1 MDIFEAIER
10 GLAPPGN
17 GGAAPPDG
25 GAPSEEQMNKILEAA
40 RWAASAYNTQ
50 PWHFQVLRAPGCRQ
64 EAARAFSAVPEEK
77 DLADGRAWVLCHLDR
92 NRMLPVADPLGSES
106 YIALGTA
113 CLNIQAASAALG
125 LACNVRGPS
134 DRIVKSWRPVGFSF
148 PDNLEPYLL
157 FGIGRAGDP
166 QNASRP
172 VPAVYHLDSFKAK
185 PVHIQPRPQ
194 PADGMEA
201 LDCIRSRQTDRAP
214 MLRTDPW
221 PEDRVRMLSAA
232 RRAIDAHGAMEA
244 ALVLA
249 EDSGK
254 TMELTRLQE
263 RAWRQATGDRGRFRE
278 TCGWLRF
285 QKKEWKRR
293 GDGEWVGHFG
303 LTGVKRTLARLG
315 LKTALAPLAMA
326 LGAHRIMLREAE
338 TSPETTGAYLTG
350 VIENSTGRFAADEP
364 FRRRILNG
372 VGAGIQA
379 LWLTAAALGAGVQFQ
394 TSIIVQEKPKAALR
408 EILDIPDAYEPLF
421 LIRMGYPRRDSHYTN
436 IRRDWAEVISRTAP
450 T

>member
-17 GGAAPPDG
+17 AGAAPPDG
-25 GAPSEEQMNKILEAA
+25 GAPSEEQMNKVLEAA

-50 PWHFQVLRAPGCRQ
+50 PWHFQVLRAPACQR
-64 EAARAFSAVPEEK
+64 EAARVFSAVPEDK
-77 DLADGRAWVLCHLDR
+77 DPADGRAWLLCHLDR

-125 LACNVRGPS
+125 LACNVWGPS
-134 DRIVKSWRPVGFSF
+134 EQNVKSWRPVGFSF
-148 PDNLEPYLL
+148 PDKLEPYLL
-157 FGIGRAGDP
+157 FGIGGAGDP

-172 VPAVYHLDSFKAK
+172 APAVYHPDSFKAK
-185 PVHIQPRPQ
+185 PVQIQPRPQ
-194 PADGMEA
+194 PDDGMEA
-201 LDCIRSRQTDRAP
+201 LYCIRSRQTDRTP

-221 PEDRVRMLSAA
+221 PEDSVRMLSAA
-232 RRAIDAHGAMEA
+232 RRAFDAHGAREA

-285 QKKEWKRR
+285 QKKEWKQR

-315 LKTALAPLAMA
+315 LKTPLAPLAMA
-326 LGAHRIMLREAE
+326 LGAHRVMLRK
-338 TSPETTGAYLTG
+338 TETTGAYLTG
-350 VIENSTGRFAADEP
+350 VVENSTGRFAADEP

-379 LWLTAAALGAGVQFQ
+379 LWLTGAALGAGLQFQ
-394 TSIIVQEKPKAALR
+394 TSIIVQERPKAGLR

-421 LIRMGYPRRDSHYTN
+421 LIRMGYPQRDPHYTN
-436 IRRDWAEVISRTAP
+436 IRRNPAEVISRTAP

>member
-10 GLAPPGN
+10 GLAPLDNAGE
-17 GGAAPPDG
+17 APPGG
-25 GAPSEEQMNKILEAA
+25 GAPSEEQMNKVLEAA

-50 PWHFQVLRAPGCRQ
+50 PWYFQVLRTPSCHR
-64 EAARAFSAVPEEK
+64 EAARAFSAVPEDK
-77 DLADGRAWVLCHLDR
+77 DLADGWAWILCHLDR

-125 LACNVRGPS
+125 LACNVWGPS
-134 DRIVKSWRPVGFSF
+134 DQSVKSWRPVGFSF

-157 FGIGRAGDP
+157 FGIRGAGDP
-166 QNASRP
+166 RNASRP
-172 VPAVYHLDSFKAK
+172 APAVYHMDSFKAK
-185 PVHIQPRPQ
+185 AVHIQPRPR
-194 PADGMEA
+194 PPDGMEA
-201 LDCIRSRQTDRAP
+201 LDCIRSRQTDRTP
-214 MLRTDPW
+214 MLRADPW
-221 PEDRVRMLSAA
+221 PEDSVRMLSAA
-232 RRAIDAHGAMEA
+232 RWAIDAHGAREA
-244 ALVLA
+244 ALVLV

-263 RAWRQATGDRGRFRE
+263 RAWRQATGNRGRFRE

-285 QKKEWKRR
+285 QEKEWKRR

-303 LTGVKRTLARLG
+303 LTGVKRTLARIG

-350 VIENSTGRFAADEP
+350 VIENFTGRFAADEP
-364 FRRRILNG
+364 FRRRILNS

-379 LWLTAAALGAGVQFQ
+379 LWLTGAALGAGVQFQ
-394 TSIIVQEKPKAALR
+394 TSIIVQERPKAALR
-408 EILDIPDAYEPLF
+408 EILDIPDTYEPLF
-421 LIRMGYPRRDSHYTN
+421 LIRMGYPRRDPHYTN